1 MFRDM
6 VTTRGRVPAM
16 SARSGGQVLKQ
27 ERVPKRRHSDTAWV
41 VLTKL
46 RVNLGLPIA
55 TMAEWH
61 HGKAACAVFGRLR
74 APVVITT
81 TEHANADELQVST
94 TVEANTG
101 DASASGCRSGTTPPT
116 IASSVAKPQ
125 SAPVKSWIDRTS
137 TQPTAA
143 GLRWALGRGRTVAVG
158 RTSVVWLCGLDDWS
172 QPRAGWAL
180 ERSKRP

>member
-1 MFRDM
+1 M
-6 VTTRGRVPAM
+6 VTTCGRVPAM
-16 SARSGGQVLKQ
+16 SARSGGRVLKQ

-55 TMAEWH
+55 TMADWH
-61 HGKAACAVFGRLR
+61 HGKAVCAVIGHLR

-81 TEHANADELQVST
+81 TVHANADELQVST

-137 TQPTAA
+137 TQPTAG
-143 GLRWALGRGRTVAVG
+143 GLELGTGTGPYDDCRSNQCCVAV
-158 RTSVVWLCGLDDWS
+158 WS
-172 QPRAGWAL
+172 R
-180 ERSKRP
+180 

>member
-6 VTTRGRVPAM
+6 VTTRARVPAM
-16 SARSGGQVLKQ
+16 SASSCGQVLKQ
-27 ERVPKRRHSDTAWV
+27 ESRPQRRHSDTAWV

-46 RVNLGLPIA
+46 RVNLRLTIA
-55 TMAEWH
+55 TMAECD

-81 TEHANADELQVST
+81 TVHANADELQVST

-101 DASASGCRSGTTPPT
+101 DASASGCRLVATPPT

-137 TQPTAA
+137 TWPTAA
-143 GLRWALGRGRTVAVG
+143 GLRWALGRGRTVTVG
-158 RTSVVWLCGLDDWS
+158 RTSVVWL
-172 QPRAGWAL
+172 
-180 ERSKRP
+180 